1 MLSRLITTFLCAA
14 AIGSVSGAF
23 LTFDPEYIIV
33 EDIEETISFSAKLNS
48 KPTEEVTVYFENPL
62 MPMSTCMI
70 VFNPDNWD
78 APQQIIAVP
87 APVFVG
93 SSDLPGPLAF
103 NSPLLAKAVTAGSL
117 PAELSN
123 TDTLE
128 FIRGDA
134 YPNRCSIK
142 KDKVSTFDEIYF
154 LFSKPGWYQMIST
167 KDIEVQVFMDECTA
181 GLLCIKKVLVRYGP
195 TVMIMDVSG
204 PVKSISEYSP
214 TYVTSSTNGLRYAP
228 GPYSNDHI
236 FYFPYGSRL
245 DVIVIDDGGI
255 MSLDVGM
262 FLDSGYPSPGGLCN
276 KPRPRSP
283 ENRLIGPDG
292 KSYSRSSRSKAVG
305 FTDSWRVKDADVLT
319 NSGARTLNLPVQQP
333 GTVCTFPVSS

>member
-1 MLSRLITTFLCAA
+1 MLSRLIITFLCAA

-62 MPMSTCMI
+62 MPMST
-70 VFNPDNWD
+70 W
-78 APQQIIAVP
+78 
-87 APVFVG
+87 

-154 LFSKPGWYQMIST
+154 LFSKPG
-167 KDIEVQVFMDECTA
+167 C
-181 GLLCIKKVLVRYGP
+181 
-195 TVMIMDVSG
+195 G

-255 MSLDVGM
+255 MSLDV
-262 FLDSGYPSPGGLCN
+262 D
-276 KPRPRSP
+276 
-283 ENRLIGPDG
+283 E
-292 KSYSRSSRSKAVG
+292 
-305 FTDSWRVKDADVLT
+305 DVLT